1 MHSFHVCV
9 QVCFSTGFHVLDLFP
24 DLTLCSAIRKDTTG
38 CEDRL
43 GFSLCVLACVFVVRA
58 LQPTS
63 ALVTA
68 KPPSQDGDCVR
79 NVRGRDHLVAA
90 CPSAHE
96 QKPGGLCHQWA
107 RNKTFSGKGPS
118 LCHKSA
124 SREPGRL
131 SSSGMIYS
139 KACRVTS

>member
-1 MHSFHVCV
+1 MCI
-9 QVCFSTGFHVLDLFP
+9 QVCLSTDFYVLDLFP
-24 DLTLCSAIRKDTTG
+24 DLTLCSGIRKDTTG

-43 GFSLCVLACVFVVRA
+43 GFSLCFLACVLVVRP
-58 LQPTS
+58 LQPTL
-63 ALVTA
+63 ALVTT
-68 KPPSQDGDCVR
+68 KPPSQDGDYVR

-96 QKPGGLCHQWA
+96 QKPGGLCRQWA
-107 RNKTFSGKGPS
+107 GNKTCSGKGPS

-124 SREPGRL
+124 SGEPGWL
-131 SSSGMIYS
+131 GSSVVIYS